1 VIDAHFHIWQL
12 ARDDYGWLTPAL
24 RPIYRDVR
32 VEDWRAV
39 AAPCG
44 VSRGILVQAA
54 PTEAETA
61 FLLDQASRHR
71 DSIAGVVGWVD
82 MEAANAAARIEALAS
97 DALLLGLRPMLHDI
111 PDPAWILERHL
122 SAALAA
128 IAQAGLTFD
137 ALVRP
142 VHLPH
147 ILELARRYPALR
159 IVIDHGAKPD
169 IAKDAFD
176 HWARDMARLARE
188 TKAFCKISGLL
199 TEAGS
204 RAEIGI
210 IRRYVDHL
218 LVCFGPKRL
227 LWGSDWP
234 VLELAANYRQWH
246 DMARAIVPQAFHLDV
261 FEQTALAAYDI
272 RDGSPGRHS

>member
-12 ARDDYGWLTPAL
+12 ARRDYGWLTPDL
-24 RPIYRDVR
+24 QPIYRDVR

-44 VSRGILVQAA
+44 VGSGILVQAA

-82 MEAANAAARIEALAS
+82 LEAADAAARIGALAS
-97 DALLLGLRPMLHDI
+97 NKLLLGLRPMLHDI
-111 PDPAWILERHL
+111 PDPAWILKSQL
-122 SAALAA
+122 SPALDA
-128 IAQAGLTFD
+128 IAKAGLTFD

-142 VHLPH
+142 IHLPH
-147 ILELARRYPALR
+147 ILALAKQYPALR

-169 IAKDAFD
+169 VASDAFD
-176 HWARDMARLARE
+176 AWAGNIERIAKE
-188 TKAFCKISGLL
+188 TKAFCKLSGLL

-204 RAEIGI
+204 RADIGS

-218 LVCFGPKRL
+218 LACFGPNRL

-234 VLELAANYRQWH
+234 VLELAAGYRQWH
-246 DMARAIVPQAFHLDV
+246 DMAKAMVPDALHFDV
-261 FEQTALAAYDI
+261 FRQTALAAYNI
-272 RDGSPGRHS
+272 RDESAV

>member
-12 ARDDYGWLTPAL
+12 ARGDYGWLTPDL
-24 RPIYRDVR
+24 RPIYRDVTPS
-32 VEDWRAV
+32 DWWAV
-39 AAPCG
+39 AEPCN

-61 FLLDQASRHR
+61 FLLAEAGRHR
-71 DSIAGVVGWVD
+71 DRIAGVIGWVD
-82 MEAANAAARIEALAS
+82 MEAADAAARIEALAS
-97 DALLLGLRPMLHDI
+97 NTLLLGVRPMLHDMA
-111 PDPAWILERHL
+111 DPAWILKGNL
-122 SAALAA
+122 SIAVAA
-128 IAQAGLTFD
+128 IAEAGLAFD

-147 ILELARRYPALR
+147 ILELARRHPTLR
-159 IVIDHGAKPD
+159 IVIDHSAKPA
-169 IAKDAFD
+169 IASDDFD
-176 HWARDMARLARE
+176 PWAGDMERIAGE

-204 RAEIGI
+204 RSDIAS

-234 VLELAANYRQWH
+234 VLELAADYRQWH
-246 DMARAIVPQAFHLDV
+246 DMARAIVPETFHSDV
-261 FEQTALAAYDI
+261 FRQTALAAYNI
-272 RDGSPGRHS
+272 RDDSSL

>member
-1 VIDAHFHIWQL
+1 MIDAHFHIWQP
-12 ARDDYGWLTPAL
+12 ARGDYSWMTPAFQ
-24 RPIYRDVR
+24 PICRDVR

-61 FLLDQASRHR
+61 FLLDQAGPHR
-71 DSIAGVVGWVD
+71 DSIAGVIGWVD
-82 MEAANAAARIEALAS
+82 MEAADAPTRIEALAS

-122 SAALAA
+122 SPALAA

-176 HWARDMARLARE
+176 HWARDMARIARE
-188 TKAFCKISGLL
+188 TQAFCKISGLL

-204 RAEIGI
+204 RTDIGS

-246 DMARAIVPQAFHLDV
+246 DMARAIVPEAFHLDV
-261 FEQTALAAYDI
+261 FEHTALAAYDI
-272 RDGSPGRHS
+272 LDESPSRHS

>member
-12 ARDDYGWLTPAL
+12 ARGDYGWLTPDLA
-24 RPIYRDVR
+24 PIYRDVR
-32 VEDWRAV
+32 VDDWRAV

-61 FLLDQASRHR
+61 FLLDQAGPHR
-71 DSIAGVVGWVD
+71 DSIAGVIGWVD
-82 MEAANAAARIEALAS
+82 MEAADAPTRIEALAS
-97 DALLLGLRPMLHDI
+97 NALLLGLRPMLHDI

-122 SAALAA
+122 SPALAA

-176 HWARDMARLARE
+176 HWARDMARIARE

-204 RAEIGI
+204 RTDIGS

-218 LVCFGPKRL
+218 LICFGPKRL

-246 DMARAIVPQAFHLDV
+246 DMARAIVPEAFHLDV
-261 FEQTALAAYDI
+261 FEHTALAAYDI
-272 RDGSPGRHS
+272 RDESPGRDS

>member
-12 ARDDYGWLTPAL
+12 ARGDYGWLTPAL

-71 DSIAGVVGWVD
+71 DIAGVVGWVD
-82 MEAANAAARIEALAS
+82 MEAANAAVRIEALAS

-204 RAEIGI
+204 RAEIGS

-261 FEQTALAAYDI
+261 FEHTALAAYDM

>member
-12 ARDDYGWLTPAL
+12 ARGDYSWMTSDFQ
-24 RPIYRDVR
+24 PICRDVR

-61 FLLDQASRHR
+61 FLLDQAVPHC

-82 MEAANAAARIEALAS
+82 MEAADAPARIEALAL
-97 DALLLGLRPMLHDI
+97 DPLLLGLRPMLHDI
-111 PDPAWILERHL
+111 PNPAWILGGHL
-122 SAALAA
+122 SPALAA
-128 IAQAGLTFD
+128 IVQAGLTLD

-142 VHLPH
+142 IHLPH
-147 ILELARRYPALR
+147 ILELARRYPTLR

-169 IAKDAFD
+169 IASDAFD
-176 HWARDMARLARE
+176 HWAADMERIAKE

-199 TEAGS
+199 TEAGA
-204 RAEIGI
+204 RAGIGN

-234 VLELAANYRQWH
+234 VLELAANYRHWH
-246 DMARAIVPQAFHLDV
+246 DMAKAIVPEAFHLDV
-261 FEQTALAAYDI
+261 FEHTALAAYNI
-272 RDGSPGRHS
+272 RDDSPGRQS

>member
-1 VIDAHFHIWQL
+1 MIDAHFHIWQL
-12 ARDDYGWLTPAL
+12 ARGDYGWMTPDFQ
-24 RPIYRDVR
+24 PICRDVG

-54 PTEAETA
+54 PTAAETA
-61 FLLDQASRHR
+61 FLLDQAGPHR

-82 MEAANAAARIEALAS
+82 LEATDAPARIEALAS
-97 DALLLGLRPMLHDI
+97 NTLLLGVRPMLQDI
-111 PDPAWILERHL
+111 PDPAWILEDRL
-122 SAALAA
+122 SSALAA
-128 IAQAGLTFD
+128 IAQTGLTFD

-147 ILELARRYPALR
+147 ILELSRRHPALR

-169 IAKDAFD
+169 IASDAFD
-176 HWARDMARLARE
+176 RWARDMELVARE

-204 RAEIGI
+204 RADIGS

-218 LVCFGPKRL
+218 LACFGAKRL

-234 VLELAANYRQWH
+234 VLELAAGYRHWH
-246 DMARAIVPQAFHLDV
+246 DMARAIVPETFHLDV
-261 FEQTALAAYDI
+261 FRQTALAVYNI
-272 RDGSPGRHS
+272 RDDGSL

>member
-1 VIDAHFHIWQL
+1 MIDAHFHIWQL
-12 ARDDYGWLTPAL
+12 ARGDYSWMTPAFQ
-24 RPIYRDVR
+24 PICRDVSI
-32 VEDWRAV
+32 EDWQAV

-61 FLLDQASRHR
+61 FLLDQAGPHR

-82 MEAANAAARIEALAS
+82 MEAADAPARIEALAS
-97 DALLLGLRPMLHDI
+97 NTLLLGLRPMLHDI
-111 PDPAWILERHL
+111 PDPAWILGGHL
-122 SAALAA
+122 SPALAA
-128 IAQAGLTFD
+128 IVQTGLTFD

-142 VHLPH
+142 IHLPH
-147 ILELARRYPALR
+147 ILELARLYPALR

-169 IAKDAFD
+169 IASDAFD
-176 HWARDMARLARE
+176 HWAGDMKRIAKE

-204 RAEIGI
+204 RVDIGN

-234 VLELAANYRQWH
+234 VLELAASYRHWH
-246 DMARAIVPQAFHLDV
+246 DMAKAIVPEAFHLDV
-261 FEQTALAAYDI
+261 FNNTALAAYNILD
-272 RDGSPGRHS
+272 DSPGRQS

>member
-12 ARDDYGWLTPAL
+12 ARGDYGWLTPAL

-61 FLLDQASRHR
+61 FLLDQASRHH